1 MFINIISLG
10 SAQSSMSWNT
20 YLSTVTGNSNTA
32 SGVAITDS
40 VACDTYKYYGF
51 QIPSP
56 CYDLNLAL
64 TTLNGVNNGVSN
76 AVAEFSV
83 GTYPNN
89 QPNGLTS
96 AGYGESI
103 EWTSYNWGDQDLTIS
118 AFDPNFEGGYNC
130 GPNKDQLC
138 TLIIG
143 VYAYCVDPA
152 LTNPV
157 SFTFTP
163 TLTRAKKIFGTP
175 QTSQTFTSQ
184 VSGGDVNTY
193 EFCVLNNQD
202 VTSQLQSYYASCNCQ
217 SKYVDLEMWISKYN
231 SEATINDLVWR
242 VGHGSA
248 DKTLHLNTADSDTR
262 TGSYYLYVSGYCDNQ
277 CSSGSC
283 TCYPC
288 NNLVNTQYAVNV
300 DYTSSMQSSNLLPDC
315 GNAKTCHDQCDN
327 TFVLSD
333 GAKAGIAIGVI
344 VFSMLVGALAYIIYQ
359 KKIRKRKWVPDTT
372 DEEVELTFAHRRDQ
386 ESLPSRS
393 L

>member
-10 SAQSSMSWNT
+10 AAQSPMTWST
-20 YLSTVTGNSNTA
+20 YLNNVPGSSIIA
-32 SGVAITDS
+32 DGVAISGS
-40 VACDTYKYYGF
+40 VGCNSYTYYGF

-56 CYDLNLAL
+56 CYDLNLL
-64 TTLNGVNNGVSN
+64 LSTVGGTSNGVT
-76 AVAEFSV
+76 EFSI

-89 QPNGLTS
+89 RPNGLEST
-96 AGYGESI
+96 GNGKSI
-103 EWTSYNWGDQDLTIS
+103 EWTTYNWGDQNLTIS

-143 VYAYCVDPA
+143 VYGFCVSGTS
-152 LTNPV
+152 L
-157 SFTFTP
+157 SFTLTP
-163 TLTRAKKIFGTP
+163 TLKKAKKIFGTP

-288 NNLVNTQYAVNV
+288 NNLVNTQYAFNV
-300 DYTSSMQSSNLLPDC
+300 DYTSSMQ
-315 GNAKTCHDQCDN
+315 
-327 TFVLSD
+327 
-333 GAKAGIAIGVI
+333 
-344 VFSMLVGALAYIIYQ
+344 
-359 KKIRKRKWVPDTT
+359 
-372 DEEVELTFAHRRDQ
+372 
-386 ESLPSRS
+386 
-393 L
+393 